1 MIQIVKQPEQFSF
14 SGNPIRFDLQCD
26 SLAEIIVAL
35 NVAGRVFNY
44 SVLPFGTTAP
54 YSASVDVST
63 ELKSYF
69 SAFSVPEDQLFAI
82 IENFKLEYKV
92 IFTQGSASILTF
104 TGYAINGGVNSI
116 ITEQLKDKS
125 LDMFSYRLRNVSH
138 NFLFTTRTN
147 SRHIFIRETE
157 LYPFLFISSGDPI
170 FLASPTMDIL
180 TIPPVP
186 EGEICSINFD
196 YIRQLFFDLFSEL
209 PSSLTVYPSRDY
221 AFDMTFFP
229 NRISE
234 DRYRIRFRNS
244 FGAYEII
251 ELTGVANKGIEFADA
266 YGYNVLVDRSFY
278 EKRRDR
284 LTAKE
289 SISEETGYKSQQ
301 ELAFVQDMIMSDE
314 TYFIYPDGR
323 TMKCNVTAEKYNLPL
338 NQRVPT
344 SIALKV
350 EFVTEDKYYTP
361 NLNFDDPDVADM
373 VVYILTSEDGFAI
386 ATEDSYLIEI

>member
-26 SLAEIIVAL
+26 SLDEIVVAL

-54 YSASVDVST
+54 YSASVDVSK

-69 SAFSVPEDQLFAI
+69 SAFTVPEDQLFAVI
-82 IENFKLEYKV
+82 DNFRLDYAV
-92 IFTQGSASILTF
+92 TITQGLSAVDYS
-104 TGYAINGGVNSI
+104 GYAINGGVNSI
-116 ITEQLKDKS
+116 LANQLKQ
-125 LDMFSYRLRNVSH
+125 LGTDMFGYRLRNPVH

-147 SRHIFIRETE
+147 SRRISIRETE
-157 LYPFLFISSGDPI
+157 LYPFVFISSGEVI
-170 FLASPTMDIL
+170 SIASPTMEVVTVPSVPMGQVCIL
-180 TIPPVP
+180 
-186 EGEICSINFD
+186 NFALV
-196 YIRQLFFDLFSEL
+196 RKLFFDLYGEL
-209 PSSLTVYPSRDY
+209 PAAFIVYQSRDY
-221 AFDMTFFP
+221 AFDITLLP
-229 NRISE
+229 NKISE
-234 DRYRIRFRNS
+234 DFYRIRFKNS
-244 FGAYEII
+244 LGAYEVI
-251 ELTGVANKGIEFADA
+251 EITGTANRSIEFVDA
-266 YGYNVLVDRSFY
+266 YEYNVLIDRSFY

-323 TMKCNVTAEKYNLPL
+323 VMKCNVTAEKYNLPL

-344 SIALKV
+344 SIALKI
-350 EFVTEDKYYTP
+350 EFVVDEKYYLPELDFAMADVPDMIIYLLNTEDNYNVETEE
-361 NLNFDDPDVADM
+361 
-373 VVYILTSEDGFAI
+373 SE
-386 ATEDSYLIEI
+386 YLIEI